1 MQLAG
6 VVNGKRK
13 EKGMNISWLKR
24 GVLLAILAFAS
35 LAVVACS
42 DDDDSASASTANGDS
57 HEHADTLQTVKD
69 RGVLKCGISGSLP
82 GFSQLEADG
91 SYTGF
96 DADYCRAVAA
106 AVFGDSSKVEF
117 VETTGANRFETL
129 ASGEVDVLIRNTT
142 WTLSR
147 DSDLKQSFAAPTF
160 YDGQGMMVKADSPF
174 QTLED
179 MDGATICVNRATTTE
194 LNLASQFLERGLTY
208 TALTF
213 ETTDLLQ
220 EAFVAG
226 RCDGW
231 TTDKSGLASR
241 RGVYPEGPDALRILA
256 VTMSKEPLGPLTR
269 HGDDEWFDIV
279 AWVTFGTFQAEELG
293 VSSANVDAQIAN
305 PDSVAVALMLGV
317 GYDGGDVTD
326 MGLAVGPQ
334 FMQAVLK
341 QVGNYGEIYEKN
353 ITPLGLEREGSLNAL
368 WTNGGLIYSPPIR

>member
-1 MQLAG
+1 MS
-6 VVNGKRK
+6 
-13 EKGMNISWLKR
+13 MSWLRR
-24 GVLLAILAFAS
+24 GFLLSLLALASVA
-35 LAVVACS
+35 LIACS
-42 DDDDSASASTANGDS
+42 SDDEDNTSASATDSAASGESTL
-57 HEHADTLQTVKD
+57 EKVKD
-69 RGVLKCGISGSLP
+69 RGTLKCGISGSLP

-96 DADYCRAVAA
+96 DADYCRAIAA

-179 MDGATICVNRATTTE
+179 MDGATVCVNQGTTTE

-220 EAFVAG
+220 EAFLAG

-241 RGVYPEGPDALRILA
+241 RGVYPDGADALRILA

-293 VSSANVDAQIAN
+293 VSSANVDAQIAS
-305 PDSVAVALMLGV
+305 PDSVATALLLGV
-317 GYDGGDVTD
+317 GYEGGDVTD

-353 ITPLGLEREGSLNAL
+353 ITPLGLKREGSLNAL
-368 WTNGGLIYSPPIR
+368 WINGGLIYSPPIR

>member
-1 MQLAG
+1 
-6 VVNGKRK
+6 
-13 EKGMNISWLKR
+13 MNISWLKR
-24 GVLLAILAFAS
+24 
-35 LAVVACS
+35 
-42 DDDDSASASTANGDS
+42 
-57 HEHADTLQTVKD
+57 
-69 RGVLKCGISGSLP
+69 
-82 GFSQLEADG
+82 
-91 SYTGF
+91 
-96 DADYCRAVAA
+96 
-106 AVFGDSSKVEF
+106 
-117 VETTGANRFETL
+117 
-129 ASGEVDVLIRNTT
+129 GEVDVLIRNTT

-179 MDGATICVNRATTTE
+179 MDGATICVNQGTTTE

-220 EAFVAG
+220 EAFLAG

-279 AWVTFGTFQAEELG
+279 AWVTFGTFQAEE
-293 VSSANVDAQIAN
+293 
-305 PDSVAVALMLGV
+305 
-317 GYDGGDVTD
+317 
-326 MGLAVGPQ
+326 
-334 FMQAVLK
+334 QAVLK